1 MEKSVLLFDKKYKCS
16 MRRESRLGKSYIKV
30 PVDEFLKG
38 LLFSRRQ
45 TVDNAQLAVDLK
57 VVRAME
63 SEIFGLYF
71 AKYIYKFIILRWNGR

>member
-1 MEKSVLLFDKKYKCS
+1 
-16 MRRESRLGKSYIKV
+16 MRRESRLDKSYVKV

-57 VVRAME
+57 VVRVME

-71 AKYIYKFIILRWNGR
+71 VKYICKFIILRWNGR